1 MMKKK
6 HLLILNLFLISLIL
20 SSCNKDNYLPK
31 KLNKTVHYE
40 VIFKDK
46 EQKVKKLR
54 QSYYVIKAKDNKIIL
69 LKNDGELM
77 SFQIENTGIKIQ
89 TNHYTENMNQDTVKL
104 NKKTYLPLPIKI
116 GSKWNEEDKTTLKL
130 KLGYDRVYNSN
141 LPVDITNEI
150 IGEEYI
156 KLKNGTKI
164 LCLKIQGFG
173 ETSFIP
179 GPPLGKIGIKVE
191 TELWLSKNYG
201 LVKYIRKEKS
211 DSVTMGEILYEK
223 TLILE

>member
-1 MMKKK
+1 MKKRYFC
-6 HLLILNLFLISLIL
+6 ILTTFFLSIIL
-20 SSCNKDNYLPK
+20 TACNKDNYLPK
-31 KLNKTVHYE
+31 NLNETVHYE

-46 EQKVKKLR
+46 EQKIKKYR
-54 QSYYVIKAKDNKIIL
+54 QSYFVIKGKDNKIIL

-77 SFQIENTGIKIQ
+77 SFQVENTGIEIQ
-89 TNHYTENMNQDTVKL
+89 TNHYTENKNLEKVQV
-104 NKKTYLPLPIKI
+104 NRKTYLPLPVRI
-116 GSKWNEEDKTTLKL
+116 GSKWTEKDKTTLKL

-150 IGEEYI
+150 IGEDLV
-156 KLKNGTKI
+156 KLKNGKKI
-164 LCLKIQGFG
+164 RCLKIQGLG

-179 GPPLGKIGIKVE
+179 GPPLGKIEIKVK
-191 TELWLSKNYG
+191 TELWLSKGYG
-201 LVKYIRKEKS
+201 LVKYIRKEQS

>member
-1 MMKKK
+1 MKKRYFC
-6 HLLILNLFLISLIL
+6 ILTTFFLSIIL
-20 SSCNKDNYLPK
+20 TACNKDNYLPK
-31 KLNKTVHYE
+31 NLNETVHYE

-46 EQKVKKLR
+46 EQKIKKYR
-54 QSYYVIKAKDNKIIL
+54 HSSFVIQGKDNKIIL

-77 SFQIENTGIKIQ
+77 SFQVENTGIEIQ
-89 TNHYTENMNQDTVKL
+89 TSHYTENKNLEKVQF
-104 NKKTYLPLPIKI
+104 NRKTYLPLPVRI
-116 GSKWNEEDKTTLKL
+116 GSKWIEKDKTTLKL

-150 IGEEYI
+150 IGEDFV
-156 KLKNGTKI
+156 KLKNGKKI
-164 LCLKIQGFG
+164 RCLKIQGLG

-179 GPPLGKIGIKVE
+179 GPPLGKIEIKVK
-191 TELWLSKNYG
+191 TELWLSKGYG
-201 LVKYIRKEKS
+201 LVKYIRKEQS

>member
-1 MMKKK
+1 MKKK
-6 HLLILNLFLISLIL
+6 YFCILTTLFLSIIL
-20 SSCNKDNYLPK
+20 TSCNKGNYLPK
-31 KLNKTVHYE
+31 NLNETVHYE

-46 EQKVKKLR
+46 EKKIKKYR
-54 QSYYVIKAKDNKIIL
+54 QSYFVIKGKDNKIIL

-77 SFQIENTGIKIQ
+77 SFQVENTGIEIQ
-89 TNHYTENMNQDTVKL
+89 TNHYTENMNLEKVQV
-104 NKKTYLPLPIKI
+104 NRKTYLPLPIRI
-116 GSKWNEEDKTTLKL
+116 GSKWKEKDKTTLKL

-150 IGEEYI
+150 IGEDFV
-156 KLKNGTKI
+156 KLKNGKKI
-164 LCLKIQGFG
+164 RCLKIQGLG

-179 GPPLGKIGIKVE
+179 GPPLGKIEIKVK
-191 TELWLSKNYG
+191 TELWLSKGYG
-201 LVKYIRKEKS
+201 LVKYIRKEQS

>member
-1 MMKKK
+1 MKKRSFC
-6 HLLILNLFLISLIL
+6 ILTTFFLSIIL
-20 SSCNKDNYLPK
+20 TACNKDNYLPK
-31 KLNKTVHYE
+31 NLNETVHYE

-46 EQKVKKLR
+46 EQKIKKYR
-54 QSYYVIKAKDNKIIL
+54 QSYFVIQGKDNKIIL

-77 SFQIENTGIKIQ
+77 SFQVENTGIEIQ
-89 TNHYTENMNQDTVKL
+89 TNHYTENKNLEKVQV
-104 NKKTYLPLPIKI
+104 NRKTYLPLPVRI
-116 GSKWNEEDKTTLKL
+116 GSKWIEKDKTTLKL

-150 IGEEYI
+150 IGEDFV
-156 KLKNGTKI
+156 KLKNGKKI
-164 LCLKIQGFG
+164 RCLKIQGLG

-179 GPPLGKIGIKVE
+179 GPPLGKIEIKVK
-191 TELWLSKNYG
+191 TELWLSKGYG
-201 LVKYIRKEKS
+201 LVKYTRKEQS

>member
-1 MMKKK
+1 MKKK
-6 HLLILNLFLISLIL
+6 YFRILTTFFLSIIL
-20 SSCNKDNYLPK
+20 TACNKDNYLPK
-31 KLNKTVHYE
+31 NLNETVHYE

-46 EQKVKKLR
+46 EQKIKKYR
-54 QSYYVIKAKDNKIIL
+54 QSYFVIQGKDNKIIL

-77 SFQIENTGIKIQ
+77 SFQVENTGIEIQ
-89 TNHYTENMNQDTVKL
+89 TSHYTENKNLEKVQF
-104 NKKTYLPLPIKI
+104 NRKTYLPLPVRI
-116 GSKWNEEDKTTLKL
+116 GSKWIEKDKTTLKL

-150 IGEEYI
+150 IGEDFV
-156 KLKNGTKI
+156 KLKNGKKI
-164 LCLKIQGFG
+164 RCLKIQGLG

-179 GPPLGKIGIKVE
+179 GPPLGKIEIKVK
-191 TELWLSKNYG
+191 TELWLSKGYG
-201 LVKYIRKEKS
+201 LVKYIRKEQS

>member
-1 MMKKK
+1 MKKRYFC
-6 HLLILNLFLISLIL
+6 ILKTFFLSIIL
-20 SSCNKDNYLPK
+20 TACNKDNYLPK
-31 KLNKTVHYE
+31 NLNETVHYE

-46 EQKVKKLR
+46 EQKIKKYR
-54 QSYYVIKAKDNKIIL
+54 QSYFVIKGKDDKIIL

-77 SFQIENTGIKIQ
+77 SFQVANTGIEIQ
-89 TNHYTENMNQDTVKL
+89 TNHYTENMNLEKVQV
-104 NKKTYLPLPIKI
+104 NRKTYLPLPVKV
-116 GSKWNEEDKTTLKL
+116 GSKWKEKDKTTLKL

-150 IGEEYI
+150 IGEDFV
-156 KLKNGTKI
+156 KLKNGKKI
-164 LCLKIQGFG
+164 RCLKIQGLG

-179 GPPLGKIGIKVE
+179 GPPLGKIEIKVK
-191 TELWLSKNYG
+191 TELWLSKGYG
-201 LVKYIRKEKS
+201 LVKYIRKEQS

>member
-1 MMKKK
+1 MKKRYFC
-6 HLLILNLFLISLIL
+6 ILTTFFLSIIL
-20 SSCNKDNYLPK
+20 TACNKDNYLTK
-31 KLNKTVHYE
+31 NLNETVHYE

-46 EQKVKKLR
+46 EQKIKKYR
-54 QSYYVIKAKDNKIIL
+54 QSYFVIQGKDNKIIL

-77 SFQIENTGIKIQ
+77 SFQVENTGIEIQ
-89 TNHYTENMNQDTVKL
+89 TSHYTENKNLEKVQF
-104 NKKTYLPLPIKI
+104 NRKTYLPLPVRI
-116 GSKWNEEDKTTLKL
+116 GSKWIEKDKTTLKL

-150 IGEEYI
+150 IGEDFV
-156 KLKNGTKI
+156 KLKNGKKI
-164 LCLKIQGFG
+164 RCLKIQGLG

-179 GPPLGKIGIKVE
+179 GPPLGKIEIKVK
-191 TELWLSKNYG
+191 TELWLSKGYG
-201 LVKYIRKEKS
+201 LVKYIRKEQS

>member
-1 MMKKK
+1 MKKK
-6 HLLILNLFLISLIL
+6 YFCILTTFFLSIIL
-20 SSCNKDNYLPK
+20 TACNKDNYLPK
-31 KLNKTVHYE
+31 NLNETVHYE

-46 EQKVKKLR
+46 EQKIKKYR
-54 QSYYVIKAKDNKIIL
+54 QSYFVIQGKDNKIIL

-77 SFQIENTGIKIQ
+77 SFQVENTGIEIQ
-89 TNHYTENMNQDTVKL
+89 TSHYTENKNLEKVQF
-104 NKKTYLPLPIKI
+104 NRKTYLPLPVRI
-116 GSKWNEEDKTTLKL
+116 GSKWIEKDKTTLKL

-150 IGEEYI
+150 IGEDFV
-156 KLKNGTKI
+156 KLKNGKKI
-164 LCLKIQGFG
+164 RCLKIQGLG

-179 GPPLGKIGIKVE
+179 GPPLGKIEIKVK
-191 TELWLSKNYG
+191 TELWLSKGYG
-201 LVKYIRKEKS
+201 LVKYIRKEQS

>member
-1 MMKKK
+1 MKKRSFC
-6 HLLILNLFLISLIL
+6 ILTTFFLSIIL
-20 SSCNKDNYLPK
+20 TACNKDNYLPK
-31 KLNKTVHYE
+31 NLNETVHYE

-46 EQKVKKLR
+46 EQKIKKYR
-54 QSYYVIKAKDNKIIL
+54 QSYFVIQGKDNKIIL

-77 SFQIENTGIKIQ
+77 SFQVENTGIEIQ
-89 TNHYTENMNQDTVKL
+89 TNHYTENKNLEKVQV
-104 NKKTYLPLPIKI
+104 NRKTYLPLPVRI
-116 GSKWNEEDKTTLKL
+116 GSKWIEKDKTTLKL

-150 IGEEYI
+150 IGEDFV
-156 KLKNGTKI
+156 KLKNGKKI
-164 LCLKIQGFG
+164 RCLKIQGLG

-179 GPPLGKIGIKVE
+179 GPPLGKIEIKVK
-191 TELWLSKNYG
+191 TELWLSKGYG
-201 LVKYIRKEKS
+201 LVKYIRKEQS

>member
-1 MMKKK
+1 MKKRYFC
-6 HLLILNLFLISLIL
+6 ILTTFFLSIIL
-20 SSCNKDNYLPK
+20 TACNKDNYLPK
-31 KLNKTVHYE
+31 NLNETVHYE

-46 EQKVKKLR
+46 EQKIKKYR
-54 QSYYVIKAKDNKIIL
+54 QSYFVIKGKDNKIIL

-77 SFQIENTGIKIQ
+77 SFQVENTGIEIQ
-89 TNHYTENMNQDTVKL
+89 TSHYTENKNLEKVQF
-104 NKKTYLPLPIKI
+104 NRKTYLPLPVRI
-116 GSKWNEEDKTTLKL
+116 GSKWIEKDKTTLKL

-150 IGEEYI
+150 IGEDFV
-156 KLKNGTKI
+156 KLKNGKKI
-164 LCLKIQGFG
+164 RCLKIQGLG

-179 GPPLGKIGIKVE
+179 GPPLGKIEIKVK
-191 TELWLSKNYG
+191 TELWLSKGYG
-201 LVKYIRKEKS
+201 LVKYTRKEQS

>member
-1 MMKKK
+1 MKKRYFC
-6 HLLILNLFLISLIL
+6 ILTTFFLSIIL
-20 SSCNKDNYLPK
+20 TACNKDNYLPK
-31 KLNKTVHYE
+31 NLNETVHYE

-46 EQKVKKLR
+46 EQKIKKYR
-54 QSYYVIKAKDNKIIL
+54 QSYFVIQGKDNKIIL

-77 SFQIENTGIKIQ
+77 SFQVENTRIEIQ
-89 TNHYTENMNQDTVKL
+89 TSHYTENKNLEKVQF
-104 NKKTYLPLPIKI
+104 NRKTYLPLPVRI
-116 GSKWNEEDKTTLKL
+116 GSKWIEKDKTTLKL

-150 IGEEYI
+150 IGEDFV
-156 KLKNGTKI
+156 KLKNGKKI
-164 LCLKIQGFG
+164 RCLKIQGLG

-179 GPPLGKIGIKVE
+179 GPPLGKIEIKVK
-191 TELWLSKNYG
+191 TELWLSKGYG
-201 LVKYIRKEKS
+201 LVKYIRKEQS

>member
-1 MMKKK
+1 MKKRYFC
-6 HLLILNLFLISLIL
+6 ILTTFFLSIIL
-20 SSCNKDNYLPK
+20 TACNKDNYLPK
-31 KLNKTVHYE
+31 NLNETVHYE

-46 EQKVKKLR
+46 EQKIKKYR
-54 QSYYVIKAKDNKIIL
+54 QSYFVIQGKDNKIIL

-77 SFQIENTGIKIQ
+77 SFQVENTGIEIQ
-89 TNHYTENMNQDTVKL
+89 TNHYTENMNLEKVQV
-104 NKKTYLPLPIKI
+104 NRKTYLPLPIRI
-116 GSKWNEEDKTTLKL
+116 GSKWKEKDKTTLKL

-150 IGEEYI
+150 IGEDFV
-156 KLKNGTKI
+156 KLKNGKKI
-164 LCLKIQGFG
+164 RCLKIQGLG

-179 GPPLGKIGIKVE
+179 GPPLGKIEIKVK
-191 TELWLSKNYG
+191 TELWLSKGYG
-201 LVKYIRKEKS
+201 LVKYIRKEQS

>member
-1 MMKKK
+1 MKKRYFC
-6 HLLILNLFLISLIL
+6 ILTTFFLSIIL
-20 SSCNKDNYLPK
+20 TACNKDNYLPK
-31 KLNKTVHYE
+31 NLNETVHYE

-46 EQKVKKLR
+46 EQKIKKYR
-54 QSYYVIKAKDNKIIL
+54 QSYFVIKGKDNKIIL

-77 SFQIENTGIKIQ
+77 SFQVENTGIEIQ
-89 TNHYTENMNQDTVKL
+89 TSHYTENKNLEKVQF
-104 NKKTYLPLPIKI
+104 NRKTYLPLPVRI
-116 GSKWNEEDKTTLKL
+116 GSKWIEKDKTTLKL

-150 IGEEYI
+150 IGEDFV
-156 KLKNGTKI
+156 KLKNGKKI
-164 LCLKIQGFG
+164 RCLKIQGLG

-179 GPPLGKIGIKVE
+179 GPPLGKIEIKVK
-191 TELWLSKNYG
+191 TELWLSKGYG
-201 LVKYIRKEKS
+201 LVKYIRKEQS

>member
-1 MMKKK
+1 MKKRYFC
-6 HLLILNLFLISLIL
+6 ILKTFFLSIIL
-20 SSCNKDNYLPK
+20 TACNKDNYLPK
-31 KLNKTVHYE
+31 NLNETVHYE

-46 EQKVKKLR
+46 EQKIKKYR
-54 QSYYVIKAKDNKIIL
+54 QSYFVIKGKDNKIIL

-77 SFQIENTGIKIQ
+77 SFQVANTGIEIQ
-89 TNHYTENMNQDTVKL
+89 TNHYTENMNLEKVQV
-104 NKKTYLPLPIKI
+104 NRKTYLPLPVKV
-116 GSKWNEEDKTTLKL
+116 GSKWKEKDKTTLKL

-150 IGEEYI
+150 IGEDFV
-156 KLKNGTKI
+156 KLKNGKKI
-164 LCLKIQGFG
+164 RCLKIQGLG

-179 GPPLGKIGIKVE
+179 GPPLGKIEIKVK
-191 TELWLSKNYG
+191 TELWLSKGYG
-201 LVKYIRKEKS
+201 LVKYIRKEQS